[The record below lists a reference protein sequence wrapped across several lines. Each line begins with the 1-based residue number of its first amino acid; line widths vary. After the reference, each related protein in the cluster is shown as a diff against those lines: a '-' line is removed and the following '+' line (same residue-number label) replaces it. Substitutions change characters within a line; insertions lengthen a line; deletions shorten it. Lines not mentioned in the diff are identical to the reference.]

1 MKRLSNAELR
11 ILCLR
16 RSFLKN
22 FMDMAAVYTLDD
34 NWREY
39 LDRMNAVRNEIR
51 EIVEDPHFD
60 TLVSKPKVSRPGQNT
75 FAGTGTVINVMG
87 SARELLTYIDGL
99 LELHVTPKSQ
109 ELKQDPTRSAR
120 VFIGHGRN
128 DIVRSKVKDFI
139 RDRCALEPLVLQ
151 DMPSAGLTVIEKLE
165 RYGRTADY
173 AILILTGEDIVA
185 ETNAKRARQNVIQEL
200 GWFQGILGRNRT
212 AILVQDGV
220 EIASNI
226 AGVVVLKF
234 VNDNVEMIFESLRKE
249 FEDAGL
255 MK

>member
-1 MKRLSNAELR
+1 
-11 ILCLR
+11 
-16 RSFLKN
+16 
-22 FMDMAAVYTLDD
+22 MDMAAVYTLDD

-75 FAGTGTVINVMG
+75 FSGTGTVINVMG

-173 AILILTGEDIVA
+173 AILILTGDDIVA

-255 MK
+255 MKKQGL